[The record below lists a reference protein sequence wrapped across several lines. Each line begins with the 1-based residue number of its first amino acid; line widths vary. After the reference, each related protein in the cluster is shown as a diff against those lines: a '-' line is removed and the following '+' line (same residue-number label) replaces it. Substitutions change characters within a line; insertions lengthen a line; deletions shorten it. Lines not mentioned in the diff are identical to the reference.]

1 MRLYEPSLQDQ
12 IVLSI
17 IGEKPRHGF
26 AVSKELLQ
34 DPSLNAVIKIRRPL
48 VYRSINTL
56 SAVNMIR
63 ESKIE
68 PGDQGSDRTVYAI
81 TVAGKRLNTEWLSST
96 VELPRDARLELLAK
110 FALRNRRGLSNRS
123 LAKRQCGEF
132 ALLASK
138 FSAAANEA
146 SPDLHLVA
154 LWKYETVNAMI
165 RLLQTVS
172 GDRTLL
178 DHTSPDPK

>member
-12 IVLSI
+12 IVLTL

-26 AVSKELLQ
+26 AVAKELQQ

-48 VYRSINTL
+48 IYRSINTL
-56 SAVNMIR
+56 SAAHMIR

-81 TVAGKRLNTEWLSST
+81 TAAGKRSNTEWLNAT

-123 LAKRQCGEF
+123 LAKRQCEKF
-132 ALLASK
+132 ALLANK
-138 FSAAANEA
+138 LSATTTQA
-146 SPDLHLVA
+146 SPDEQLVA
-154 LWKYETVNAMI
+154 LWRYETVNAMI

-172 GDRTLL
+172 GERSLR
-178 DHTSPDPK
+178 DHTSPNPK